1 MTPAELM
8 ALADAYA
15 AALANYY
22 RNCGNYGHVETA
34 RAALAEALEMTSQ
47 FGGLA

>member
-8 ALADAYA
+8 KLADAYA
-15 AALANYY
+15 AALANYH
-22 RNCGNYGHVETA
+22 RNTGNYDAVETT

-47 FGGLA
+47 FGGLS